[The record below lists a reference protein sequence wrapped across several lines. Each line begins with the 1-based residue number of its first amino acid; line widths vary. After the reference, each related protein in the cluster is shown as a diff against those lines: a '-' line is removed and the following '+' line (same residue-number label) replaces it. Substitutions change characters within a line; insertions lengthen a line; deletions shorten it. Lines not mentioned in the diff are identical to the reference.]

1 MKYTNLSRTVFQQL
15 FVSKPFF
22 ALLLGILLTGCVY
35 TDKPKFQGNTSS
47 LIRPGYVK
55 LCSINKINEYKND
68 AECPIGKVSRQPDGS
83 FAIDDAYQSARG
95 GGRQVFNV
103 ADITKDVAV
112 LEIQNKAMLVG
123 GGKGAI
129 DGYAYKIALKQSNG
143 AYFLYGINCNL
154 PEDTSLKLILADIII
169 PDGANCNIAGLSR
182 EQTVSFFKT
191 LMATKWYVED
201 GSNHTSDMHQ
211 FAYQH
216 THQGEK
222 EYQSRYAQGL
232 ADEQRY
238 VAEKLA
244 RQQIEINA
252 KRDESIAELKEAN
265 AEFDRQRAKKMKEDY
280 EQEKKRNDEFYCGLG
295 SPLCGGIGRW

>member
-1 MKYTNLSRTVFQQL
+1 MKHTNLSWTDIRNL
-15 FVSKPFF
+15 FVAKRFF
-22 ALLLGILLTGCVY
+22 LLMLGLLLTGCVY
-35 TDKPKFQGNTSS
+35 TDKPKFQGSTSS

-55 LCSINKINEYKND
+55 LCTISKINEYKND
-68 AECPIGKVSRQPDGS
+68 TECPIGKVSRQPDGS

-95 GGRQVFNV
+95 DSGKMFNV
-103 ADITKDVAV
+103 VDIGKDVAA
-112 LEIQNKAMLVG
+112 LEIQNKSIIAEKKMGVR
-123 GGKGAI
+123 
-129 DGYAYKIALKQSNG
+129 DGYVYQIALKQSNG
-143 AYFLYGINCNL
+143 AFFLYGINCSL

-211 FAYQH
+211 FAYQP

-244 RQQIEINA
+244 RQKIETSSKDNPWKA
-252 KRDESIAELKEAN
+252 LEDHNKEMAIQ
-265 AEFDRQRAKKMKEDY
+265 RQRDLDKNWDRM
-280 EQEKKRNDEFYCGLG
+280 YCNKLT
-295 SPLCGGIGRW
+295 GGAAFCQ

>member
-1 MKYTNLSRTVFQQL
+1 MKYTNLSRTDIQQL
-15 FVSKPFF
+15 FVAKPLF

-68 AECPIGKVSRQPDGS
+68 AECPIGKVSRQLDGS

-112 LEIQNKAMLVG
+112 LEIQNKSMLVG
-123 GGKGAI
+123 GDQGAN
-129 DGYAYKIALKQSNG
+129 DGYAYQIALKQSSG

-154 PEDTSLKLILADIII
+154 PEDTTLKLIIADIIL
-169 PDGANCNIAGLSR
+169 PDGSNCNIAGLSR

-201 GSNHTSDMHQ
+201 GSNHTSNMHQ
-211 FAYQH
+211 FTYQP
-216 THQGEK
+216 TKQGEK

-252 KRDESIAELKEAN
+252 KRDETSAEQGKSKVEVFFEAYEKERERLN
-265 AEFDRQRAKKMKEDY
+265 KFNCESKI
-280 EQEKKRNDEFYCGLG
+280 GGG
-295 SPLCGGIGRW
+295 SWIGNWCY